1 MGRGAQ
7 AGRGLT
13 RELGEGQ
20 DSRDWVSGM
29 GPGLG
34 GHVRLASN
42 LKHRNPSASDIHPRN
57 RTPAGN
63 VSMGTDDA
71 IQGHRTGPGAI
82 PRTEGGKGR
91 MLARHRQSLILQ
103 AVRSDGSARV
113 SDLTQ
118 QLGVSDMTIRRDL
131 EVLAKDGLVEKVHGG
146 AVLPGSHNAY
156 EPSLEDRLV
165 LERPEKT
172 SIARAAASLVRPG
185 TAIAIA
191 AGSTTFSLAQCLLDV
206 PGLTIVTNSL
216 RVANLY
222 TGNRGPDGTSVLVT
236 GGMRATS
243 DALVGPVAD
252 LTIRSL
258 HFDTLFIGCTGID
271 AEVGLT
277 TPNLAEA
284 ETNRS
289 LIKVARRVVVLA
301 DHTKWGV
308 VSLAS
313 FATLDEVNVLVTD
326 SLLSADAQAI
336 LTTQVGEVLV

>member
-1 MGRGAQ
+1 
-7 AGRGLT
+7 
-13 RELGEGQ
+13 
-20 DSRDWVSGM
+20 
-29 GPGLG
+29 
-34 GHVRLASN
+34 
-42 LKHRNPSASDIHPRN
+42 
-57 RTPAGN
+57 
-63 VSMGTDDA
+63 
-71 IQGHRTGPGAI
+71 
-82 PRTEGGKGR
+82 

-103 AVRSDGSARV
+103 AVRNDGSARV

-146 AVLPGSHNAY
+146 AVLPGSHGGH
-156 EPSLEDRLV
+156 EPGFEDKLV

-191 AGSTTFSLAQCLLDV
+191 AGTTTFALAQCLLDV
-206 PGLTIVTNSL
+206 PGLTVVTNSL
-216 RVANLY
+216 RVANLFG
-222 TGNRGPDGTSVLVT
+222 GNHSPDVASVVLT
-236 GGMRATS
+236 GGMRTAS

-252 LTIRSL
+252 LTIASL
-258 HFDTLFIGCTGID
+258 HFDTLFLGCTGLD
-271 AEVGLT
+271 PEVGLS

-284 ETNRS
+284 ETNRA

-313 FATLDEVNVLVTD
+313 FAPVDKINVLVTD
-326 SLLSADAQAI
+326 VLLPSDAHAA
-336 LTTQVGEVLV
+336 LDGRVGEIIV

>member
-1 MGRGAQ
+1 
-7 AGRGLT
+7 
-13 RELGEGQ
+13 
-20 DSRDWVSGM
+20 
-29 GPGLG
+29 
-34 GHVRLASN
+34 
-42 LKHRNPSASDIHPRN
+42 
-57 RTPAGN
+57 
-63 VSMGTDDA
+63 
-71 IQGHRTGPGAI
+71 
-82 PRTEGGKGR
+82 

-103 AVRSDGSARV
+103 AVRNDGSARV

-146 AVLPGSHNAY
+146 AVLPGSHGGH
-156 EPSLEDRLV
+156 EPGFEDKLV

-172 SIARAAASLVRPG
+172 SIARTAAGLVRPG

-191 AGSTTFSLAQCLLDV
+191 AGTTTFALAQCLLDV

-216 RVANLY
+216 RVANLFG
-222 TGNRGPDGTSVLVT
+222 GNRTPDVASVVLT
-236 GGMRATS
+236 GGMRTAS

-252 LTIRSL
+252 LTIASL
-258 HFDTLFIGCTGID
+258 HFDTLFLGCTGLD
-271 AEVGLT
+271 PEVGLS

-284 ETNRS
+284 ETNRA

-313 FATLDEVNVLVTD
+313 FAPLEKVNVLVTD
-326 SLLSADAQAI
+326 VLLPSDAHAA
-336 LTTQVGEVLV
+336 LDGRVGEIVV

>member
-1 MGRGAQ
+1 
-7 AGRGLT
+7 
-13 RELGEGQ
+13 
-20 DSRDWVSGM
+20 
-29 GPGLG
+29 
-34 GHVRLASN
+34 
-42 LKHRNPSASDIHPRN
+42 
-57 RTPAGN
+57 
-63 VSMGTDDA
+63 
-71 IQGHRTGPGAI
+71 
-82 PRTEGGKGR
+82 

-103 AVRSDGSARV
+103 AVRNDGSARV

-146 AVLPGSHNAY
+146 AVLPGSHGGH
-156 EPSLEDRLV
+156 EPGFEDKLV

-172 SIARAAASLVRPG
+172 SIARTAANLVRPG

-191 AGSTTFSLAQCLLDV
+191 AGTTTFALAQCLLDV

-216 RVANLY
+216 RVANLFG
-222 TGNRGPDGTSVLVT
+222 GNRTPDVASVVLT
-236 GGMRATS
+236 GGMRTAS

-252 LTIRSL
+252 LTISSL
-258 HFDTLFIGCTGID
+258 HFDTLFLGCTGLD
-271 AEVGLT
+271 PEVGLS

-284 ETNRS
+284 ETNRA

-313 FATLDEVNVLVTD
+313 FAPVEKINVLVTD
-326 SLLSADAQAI
+326 VLLPSDAHAA
-336 LTTQVGEVLV
+336 LDGRVGEIVV